1 MKLIEHNNWKEFL
14 FTEIFDIQKG
24 FYNKKP
30 PCFEEGNIP
39 FIGASD
45 SNNGITGFTD
55 YGTIKAN
62 SKIGYGKNEPID
74 RKIFKGNAICVTN
87 NGSVGYAYYQVSDF
101 TCTHDVNPLYLLNH
115 ELNRYI
121 AMFLIACIEKQRVCF
136 AYARKWRPKRMVNSR
151 IMLPATAEGTPDW
164 QFMEAYMKQQEQAI
178 LKPTI
183 ERLCKRLI
191 TNELM
196 GGGKLSNLTW
206 KEFVFGEEFSITA
219 TGSGIDKNKLIT
231 GEGDTPYITRTDCLN
246 GIDGFIPEQA
256 SKYRMD
262 EGNVI
267 TIGLDTQTVFYQPKA
282 FYTGQNIQII
292 RHPQLDKYNAMFIIV
307 AIQKLVE
314 RFSWGSYGATLTRL
328 RKSRIYLPANK
339 DGQPDFAFMSS
350 FMQQVEQDILGTTL
364 RYFADKQQITPPH
377 ANNEINWQVFLIRDI
392 LTISAGKRLTK
403 ADMQIGNRPF
413 IGATDNYINN
423 GITEWV
429 NNTNESIDQNLLGVN
444 YNGSVGEVFYH
455 PYECIFSDDVKR
467 LHLKKQ
473 LDSKYILLFIKT
485 AIVQQKIK
493 YAYGYKFNEQ
503 RMLKQPIMLPC
514 TPEGTPDWLYMENYM
529 RHIESQ
535 QIVKYLQHYTKYI
548 AD

>member
-1 MKLIEHNNWKEFL
+1 
-14 FTEIFDIQKG
+14 
-24 FYNKKP
+24 
-30 PCFEEGNIP
+30 
-39 FIGASD
+39 
-45 SNNGITGFTD
+45 
-55 YGTIKAN
+55 
-62 SKIGYGKNEPID
+62 
-74 RKIFKGNAICVTN
+74 
-87 NGSVGYAYYQVSDF
+87 
-101 TCTHDVNPLYLLNH
+101 
-115 ELNRYI
+115 
-121 AMFLIACIEKQRVCF
+121 
-136 AYARKWRPKRMVNSR
+136 
-151 IMLPATAEGTPDW
+151 
-164 QFMEAYMKQQEQAI
+164 MEAYMKQQEQAI

-206 KEFVFGEEFSITA
+206 KEFVFGDEFSITA
-219 TGSGIDKNKLIT
+219 TGSGIDKNKLIK
-231 GEGDTPYITRTDCLN
+231 GEGENPYITRTDCLN

-292 RHPQLDKYNAMFIIV
+292 RHPQLDKHNAMFLIV

-328 RKSRIYLPANK
+328 RKSRIYLPANQ
-339 DGQPDFAFMSS
+339 DGEPDFAFMSS

-364 RYFADKQQITPPH
+364 SYFADKQEITPPH
-377 ANNEINWQVFLIRDI
+377 ANNRINWKTFLIRDV

-413 IGATDNYINN
+413 IGATDSFINN

-467 LHLKKQ
+467 LHLKD
-473 LDSKYILLFIKT
+473 LPDSKYIMLFIKT
-485 AIVQQKIK
+485 AIVQQKVK

-503 RMLKQPIMLPC
+503 RMLKQPIMLPF
-514 TPEGTPDWLYMENYM
+514 TSDGTPDWQYMESYM

>member
-1 MKLIEHNNWKEFL
+1 MNLSEHNNWKEFL

-87 NGSVGYAYYQVSDF
+87 NGSVGYAYYQVADF
-101 TCTHDVNPLYLLNH
+101 TCTHDVNPLYLLDR

-183 ERLCKRLI
+183 DYLCKQLI
-191 TNELM
+191 TSELM

-206 KEFVFGEEFSITA
+206 KEFVFGDEFSITA
-219 TGSGIDKNKLIT
+219 TGSGIDKNKLIK
-231 GEGDTPYITRTDCLN
+231 GEGENPYITRTDCLN
-246 GIDGFIPEQA
+246 GIDGFIPEQV

-292 RHPQLDKYNAMFIIV
+292 RHPQLDKHNAMFLIV

-328 RKSRIYLPANK
+328 RKSRIYLPANQ
-339 DGQPDFAFMSS
+339 DGEPDFAFMSS
-350 FMQQVEQDILGTTL
+350 FMQQVEQDILSTTL
-364 RYFADKQQITPPH
+364 SYFADKQQITPPH
-377 ANNEINWQVFLIRDI
+377 ANDRINWKTFLIRDV

-413 IGATDNYINN
+413 IGATDSFINN

-467 LHLKKQ
+467 LHLKD
-473 LDSKYILLFIKT
+473 LPDSKYIMLFIKT
-485 AIVQQKIK
+485 AIVQQKVK

-503 RMLKQPIMLPC
+503 RMLKQPIMLPI
-514 TPEGTPDWLYMENYM
+514 TSDGTPDWKYMDSYM

-535 QIVKYLQHYTKYI
+535 QILKYLQHYKTCSCS
-548 AD
+548 